1 MKITEFSSLY
11 SKEASAVIDASE
23 WVEAIRNGKY
33 KSLVEQI
40 RALVEEGR
48 KDEASGLKLKLP
60 AVVYGGVCRMGRFF
74 KDTTE
79 RTGWAMFDIDNMLPE
94 QLKAARELLE
104 VFPWVVILHVTSS
117 GRGLRIV
124 VNIGVVHIDV
134 YRNAY
139 ECVAARLKE
148 LTGMDLDMA
157 CKDFARASLA
167 SYDPDIYFNPDATV
181 FDYDKDYNPLNYV
194 PASGPD
200 TSEDFRVLNNPVTQA
215 LSLGYESENAGSHA
229 KCDNQANNGQ
239 TPDVDS
245 VIDRFFS
252 TNQYVKGSRNN
263 TMLFL
268 GKYLRWRGVQP
279 WQLGEAISKACRRG
293 VEPGI
298 TAKEIERAIKW
309 GYENGEEGGNNQ
321 TNWVHKVQKGTMY
334 PFSAEIN
341 TQPADY
347 NPIEGTEEK
356 DEEEIIEEE
365 CKCLDDDIFDSLP
378 TELSNLLVT
387 AKDKRERDVELI
399 TAICILSTMFP
410 ALRTIYGN
418 RKYSAHL
425 YTFIVA
431 SAGSGKGVAMNSVI
445 LAKKTDKELDRMYV
459 KSRKEFEK
467 KMVEWDFEYKEAMR
481 EHRLPDIEKKPEEP
495 CRQTLLSTPNTSKS
509 QMIIDVKNAGED
521 GLAITASEADA
532 MTEALHTDYG
542 NHAAELR
549 MFFHHEEVRQ
559 RFKVDKEPIV
569 IEHPRVAILMTG
581 TPDQAVSLFKTPE
594 NGLFSRF
601 LFYMMSSNTVWK
613 SQSPLDG
620 KGSIDVE
627 ELYNRLGEK
636 LKVNFF
642 NTRGKEIMIHFTR
655 AQWDRHNEVYDTEL
669 SLVAAEGKKNSE
681 AMVTRSGLIAIR
693 IAMVLC
699 GLRIMEAGWQ
709 INEYTCNDEDFDA
722 AMRIAL
728 AGMIHSAHISTMMKE
743 NEIRNNVQSYF
754 KLMPILMGMPDRFR
768 FGDYVGAAMK
778 AGFKDYTAKRSLKKY
793 VAGGLLSK
801 SNGLYTKTRKL
812 KKRYI

>member
-1 MKITEFSSLY
+1 MKVTEFSSLY

-33 KSLVEQI
+33 KSLVDQI
-40 RALVEEGR
+40 RALVEQGR
-48 KDEASGLKLKLP
+48 KDDASALKLRLP
-60 AVVYGGVCRMGRFF
+60 AVVYAGVCRMGRFF

-79 RTGWAMFDIDNMLPE
+79 RTGWVMFDIDNKNPE
-94 QLKAARELLE
+94 QLKAAKELLE

-181 FDYDKDYNPLNYV
+181 FDYDEDYNPLNYV

-200 TSEDFRVLNNPVTQA
+200 TSEDFRVLNSPVTQA
-215 LSLGYESENAGSHA
+215 LNLGYESEKNSSSAPNVAH
-229 KCDNQANNGQ
+229 
-239 TPDVDS
+239 
-245 VIDRFFS
+245 ILDRFFAKY
-252 TNQYVKGSRNN
+252 TYVRGSRHT

-268 GKYLRWRGVQP
+268 GKYLRWHKVQS
-279 WQLGEAISKACRRG
+279 WQLDEAISLACSRG

-298 TAKEIERAIKW
+298 TAKEIANAVKW

-321 TNWVHKVQKGTMY
+321 TNWVHKVQKDTMY
-334 PFSAEIN
+334 PFSAETN

-347 NPIEGTEEK
+347 NSIEKIEEK

-365 CKCLDDDIFDSLP
+365 CKCLDDDIFDQLP
-378 TELSNLLVT
+378 TELGNLLVT

-431 SAGSGKGVAMNSVI
+431 AAGSGKGVAMNSVM

-459 KSRKEFEK
+459 KSRKEYEK
-467 KMVEWDFEYKEAMR
+467 KMLEWDFEYKEAVR

-594 NGLFSRF
+594 NGLYSRF
-601 LFYMMSSNTVWK
+601 LFYMMNSNSVWK

-709 INEYTCNDEDFDA
+709 ISEYTCNDEDFDT
-722 AMRIAL
+722 AMRLAL
-728 AGMIHSAHISTMMKE
+728 TGMIHSAHISTMMKE

-754 KLMPILMGMPDRFR
+754 KLMPILMSMPDKFR
-768 FGDYVGAAMK
+768 YADYVAAAMK